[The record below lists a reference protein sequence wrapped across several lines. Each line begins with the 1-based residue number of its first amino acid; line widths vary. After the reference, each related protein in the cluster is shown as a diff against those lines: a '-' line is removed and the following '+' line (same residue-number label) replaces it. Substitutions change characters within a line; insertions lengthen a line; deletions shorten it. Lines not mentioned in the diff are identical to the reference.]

1 MTPRASTARFA
12 LRAALRAAR
21 AACVVAAFAACRGPS
36 AAPADAAPGDD
47 APDIAPDAAPDAALE
62 LADLEPGEA
71 DAAGTATTRVFD
83 ERAFLQALAG
93 LAGEPRTRYLAGQSM
108 FEVDWLVAPA
118 GSADRDGLGP
128 TFNALSCK
136 ACHLRNGRG
145 APPADGAPLT
155 TSLLRVSTP
164 DGAPHPIY
172 GDQIQ
177 PRAVPGVPAEGEVRL
192 RYTPV
197 PGAFA
202 DGTPYEL
209 LRPAVELALAL
220 GDPGPL
226 AVSVRVAPATI
237 GGGFLEAIPDAA
249 IAAREDP
256 DDADGDGISGRAR
269 RLLGPGVPALGR
281 FGWKAGQPTV
291 DAQNAAA
298 LLGDLGI
305 TTAVHAAE
313 NCPAP
318 QPACAAAP
326 TGGSP
331 ELDAPRVAALRAF
344 VVGTS
349 VPGRR
354 AAGDVVVRRGKR
366 LFHDL
371 GCAACHVP
379 RWETAASDFPGIAGQ
394 VIWPYTDLL
403 LHDLGD
409 ALADGRPEGDATG
422 REWRTPP
429 LWGLGLLEIT
439 SGHERLLHDGR
450 ARGPIEAILWHG
462 GEAAASAA
470 RFRALPAAD
479 RAALEAFLRSL

>member
-1 MTPRASTARFA
+1 MTPRAAIIRH
-12 LRAALRAAR
+12 AAPVAR
-21 AACVVAAFAACRGPS
+21 AACVIALAACGGPS
-36 AAPADAAPGDD
+36 AAPGDAAPGD
-47 APDIAPDAAPDAALE
+47 AAPDAAPDAALE

-71 DAAGTATTRVFD
+71 DAAGTATSRVFD

-164 DGAPHPIY
+164 DGAPHPVY

-192 RYTPV
+192 RYTTI
-197 PGAFA
+197 PGAFT

-209 LRPAVELALAL
+209 LRPTVELALAL

-226 AVSVRVAPATI
+226 AHSVRVAPATI

-249 IAAREDP
+249 ITAREDP
-256 DDADGDGISGRAR
+256 DDADADGISGRAR
-269 RLLGPGVPALGR
+269 RLPGPGGAALGR

-305 TTAVHAAE
+305 TSAAHPAE

-354 AAGDVVVRRGKR
+354 DADAFAVRRGKR

-379 RWETAASDFPGIAGQ
+379 RWETAATSDFPGIAGQ

-409 ALADGRPEGDATG
+409 DLADHRPEGDATG

-450 ARGPIEAILWHG
+450 ARGPVEAILWHG

-470 RFRALPAAD
+470 RFRALSAAD